1 MRENVEY
8 RTKTW
13 ERRGHTRKLSSGKI
27 VYVRPTQC
35 SRHDDAGSEYDGPYA
50 NLEPSRRSVAVA
62 LDDLLAAHDAS
73 AENGV
78 LTVGKYAVRVDCVDV
93 GRTFRAI
100 NVTLPHYMRGDKNDR
115 FDAARWG
122 EYDTYAEL
130 CAIRACVRYLTC
142 AVADLRG
149 KPVAGELNLEGH
161 AAETYVAPDAL
172 GRSRRHVRIRN
183 VDICFASNEENAGVS
198 HATVHVARGE
208 GLEPRRV
215 VIPVWCCPLARR
227 LAKLTRDVA
236 ILSSERGE
244 RRAAAAA

>member
-8 RTKTW
+8 KTKTW

-35 SRHDDAGSEYDGPYA
+35 SRHDDAGETYNGPYA
-50 NLEPSRRSVAVA
+50 ELTPSRRSVAVA
-62 LDDLLAAHDAS
+62 LDELLAAHDAS
-73 AENGV
+73 ADAGV

-93 GRTFRAI
+93 GRDFRAI
-100 NVTLPHYMRGDKNDR
+100 NVALPRYLRGNRNDR

-142 AVADLRG
+142 AVAELRG
-149 KPVAGELNLEGH
+149 RPVAGELDLEGN

-172 GRSRRHVRIRN
+172 GKSRRHVRIRN

-198 HATVHVARGE
+198 HATVRVARENGA
-208 GLEPRRV
+208 EPNRV
-215 VIPVWCCPLARR
+215 VIPIWCCPLARR